1 MVIQFSSN
9 PVVHKHTRS
18 ITDIMSTRFK
28 ILIFFI
34 ILCFT
39 RQSVVGA
46 KGSDGWEL
54 KKKQDG
60 IEVYLRDVPGPG
72 LKEFK
77 GIMYVK
83 GVRLSSMVA
92 TFDDTASYPRWMHNC
107 TESRL
112 LKYMNVQERITYT
125 VTHAPWPANDRDTV
139 VYSLMSQN
147 PDDLSVTIAITSKP
161 DYIPKQRHR
170 LRIPMMKASW
180 TFKPLKSG
188 TVMIVYQ
195 TITDPGGPL
204 PLWLLNLSIIDLP
217 YYTMYKFRN
226 VIKEY
231 KYAAARYLVVEEPIV
246 N

>member
-1 MVIQFSSN
+1 
-9 PVVHKHTRS
+9 
-18 ITDIMSTRFK
+18 MSPRFK
-28 ILIFFI
+28 ILILI
-34 ILCFT
+34 ISLCLTWQYVF
-39 RQSVVGA
+39 GA
-46 KGSDGWEL
+46 KGGDGWEL

-60 IEVYLRDVPGPG
+60 IEVYLRDVPGAG

-107 TESRL
+107 TEAKL

-125 VTHAPWPANDRDTV
+125 VTHAPWPAVDRDTV

-147 PDDLSVTIAITSKP
+147 PEDLSVTIDISSKP
-161 DYIPKQRHR
+161 DYIPKQPHR
-170 LRIPMMKASW
+170 LRIPMMKATW

-195 TITDPGGPL
+195 TVTEPGGPL

-226 VIKEY
+226 VIKEI
-231 KYAAARYLVVEEPIV
+231 KYAAARYRVVEEPMV